1 MVNNIIVPPHFIL
14 QSDSKVE
21 AELYGSLKILMKKKL
36 VGKTIE
42 GSAMEDD
49 LLNPSRSFG
58 KALKSEDEGGFTI
71 FKLVNKK
78 KIFTICNSK
87 TLRGHV

>member
-1 MVNNIIVPPHFIL
+1 MVNNIIVSPHFIL

-42 GSAMEDD
+42 GSSMEDD
-49 LLNPSRSFG
+49 PQNPSRFFG
-58 KALKSEDEGGFTI
+58 RLKILG
-71 FKLVNKK
+71 
-78 KIFTICNSK
+78 
-87 TLRGHV
+87 